1 MSLIGRLG
9 FQPHDDVGADVVG
22 VGRGRA
28 SDVGRGRASEDM
40 ISEERKPAQRWESFL
55 PASSR
60 IFKGNTLE
68 WFPGVRTKL
77 AGYAKSASNSKDLIL
92 EERMPA
98 THISSSLSSSIL
110 ASNALLL

>member
-9 FQPHDDVGADVVG
+9 FQPHDDVDADVVG
-22 VGRGRA
+22 GLRADGRASADGRGR
-28 SDVGRGRASEDM
+28 EDM

-92 EERMPA
+92 EERMP
-98 THISSSLSSSIL
+98 
-110 ASNALLL
+110 